1 MRNLLLTLHRWSGL
15 TLGII
20 IFIVAVTG
28 SSLVFE
34 NDIDSALNANVVF
47 AKGTAMEA
55 ISLQAAANAVR
66 LAYPNDPPVSVRVI
80 PLGFFTDNR
89 SIEFSLKS
97 GLAAY
102 VEPSTGQ
109 VLGARSRE
117 GFARFL
123 HLLHTRL
130 VAGETGEYV
139 VGAITFVTFLMSLS
153 GLYLWWP
160 RKVLALKKSPYWRRT
175 NLDLHHVLGFYSAF
189 VMIVITLSGVVI
201 AFEKYTEPMLAGLDA
216 HPAPAVAPP
225 ESTPIDG
232 AMPISVDEAIRI
244 ANAALP
250 GAQTTAINLATP
262 GKAVYRALLKFPEDR
277 TPAGRSRV
285 HIDQWSGTVLQKT
298 STRDAGLGTSINN
311 LKRSLH
317 TGDILGWP
325 TQLIYFLASLM
336 IAGQVISGFLIWWKP
351 GKFSRDASPDPSERA

>member
-1 MRNLLLTLHRWSGL
+1 MRRLLLKLHRWSGL

-20 IFIVAVTG
+20 IFVVAVTG

-34 NDIDSALNANVVF
+34 SDIDSALNSKVVF
-47 AKGTAMEA
+47 AENNGKER
-55 ISLQAAANAVR
+55 IPLQAAADAVR
-66 LAYPNDPPVSVRVI
+66 AAYPRDPPVSVRIV

-102 VEPSTGQ
+102 VDPSTGK
-109 VLGARSRE
+109 VLGDRSRE

-123 HLLHTRL
+123 HLVHTRL
-130 VAGETGEYV
+130 VAGEIGEYV
-139 VGAITFVTFLMSLS
+139 VGAITFATFLMSLS

-160 RKVLALKKSPYWRRT
+160 RRVLTFKKTQYWRRT
-175 NLDLHHVLGFYSAF
+175 NLDLHHVLGFYSAL

-201 AFEKYTEPMLAGLDA
+201 AFEKYTDPMFTRLDA
-216 HPAPAVAPP
+216 NPAPAAAPP

-232 AMPISVDEAIRI
+232 AKPISVDEAVRL

-250 GAQTTAINLATP
+250 GAVTSGINLP
-262 GKAVYRALLKFPEDR
+262 SQGKAVYRASLKFPEDR

-285 HIDQWSGTVLQKT
+285 AIDQWSGAVLQKI
-298 STRDAGLGTSINN
+298 STREAGLGTSINN

-317 TGDILGWP
+317 TGDIFGWP

-336 IAGQVISGFLIWWKP
+336 IAGQVITGFLIWWKP
-351 GKFSRDASPDPSERA
+351 R